1 MCRLLILHCSV
12 LPHLNSVN
20 RGNFVK
26 VFFIKRHTYE
36 NSTPYRLCDCPE
48 AYTLRKMQNIYH
60 DHRYA
65 TFASQ
70 PILETEMMEIS
81 TSNPSDLSAPPSVP
95 SVVPAVILDST
106 FLAVASSPPP
116 IFVSSD
122 MLTIPSSPPPI
133 TDVSGTVLFGGSM
146 PSSSGG
152 SMPGQRSSSGPS
164 LLTISSSPPP
174 ICDVSGSLPSSSAMP
189 GQRSSSGPSSSPS
202 LTSVPGSSSS
212 SGAYN
217 NSLDK
222 KVDILIKLSKQTAAE
237 VKIMFN
243 AMNPRAGTTSR
254 NTAITAIETKEEL
267 EAFNANLEVNTYMAE
282 MLCSLL
288 YAIDHIKY
296 VKERLDKIIDLL
308 FTREFLSKC
317 SWSGIGR
324 PNQKVAFAA
333 FENVFVLIKFA
344 GGNKFLQLNDDYVKK
359 ILVSKMDHGK
369 GRNETKTL
377 REIVSLR
384 SLEYYK

>member
-1 MCRLLILHCSV
+1 
-12 LPHLNSVN
+12 
-20 RGNFVK
+20 
-26 VFFIKRHTYE
+26 
-36 NSTPYRLCDCPE
+36 
-48 AYTLRKMQNIYH
+48 MQNIYH

-81 TSNPSDLSAPPSVP
+81 TSNPSVIHAPPSVP

-106 FLAVASSPPP
+106 FLAVSSSPPP

-133 TDVSGTVLFGGSM
+133 TDVSGTVLFGGSMPSSSGGSMPGQRSSSGPSLLTISSSPPPICDVSVLFGGSM

-243 AMNPRAGTTSR
+243 AINPRAGTTSR

-308 FTREFLSKC
+308 FSREFLSKC

>member
-26 VFFIKRHTYE
+26 VFFIKRHSYE
-36 NSTPYRLCDCPE
+36 NSTPYRLYDCPE

-70 PILETEMMEIS
+70 PILEMMEIS

-106 FLAVASSPPP
+106 FLAVSSSPPP

-133 TDVSGTVLFGGSM
+133 TDVSGTDLFGGSM
-146 PSSSGG
+146 
-152 SMPGQRSSSGPS
+152 
-164 LLTISSSPPP
+164 
-174 ICDVSGSLPSSSAMP
+174 PSSSAMP

-202 LTSVPGSSSS
+202 LTSLPGSSSS
-212 SGAYN
+212 SGAHN

-254 NTAITAIETKEEL
+254 NTAITAIETEEEL
-267 EAFNANLEVNTYMAE
+267 EAFNANLEVNTYMAV

-288 YAIDHIKY
+288 YTIDHIKY

-308 FTREFLSKC
+308 FTRKFLSKC
-317 SWSGIGR
+317 S
-324 PNQKVAFAA
+324 
-333 FENVFVLIKFA
+333 
-344 GGNKFLQLNDDYVKK
+344 
-359 ILVSKMDHGK
+359 
-369 GRNETKTL
+369 
-377 REIVSLR
+377 
-384 SLEYYK
+384 

>member
-1 MCRLLILHCSV
+1 
-12 LPHLNSVN
+12 
-20 RGNFVK
+20 
-26 VFFIKRHTYE
+26 
-36 NSTPYRLCDCPE
+36 
-48 AYTLRKMQNIYH
+48 MQNIYH

-81 TSNPSDLSAPPSVP
+81 TSNPSDLSAPPSVL

-106 FLAVASSPPP
+106 FLAVSSSPPP

-254 NTAITAIETKEEL
+254 NTVITAIETKEEL
-267 EAFNANLEVNTYMAE
+267 EAFNANLEVHTYMAE

-359 ILVSKMDHGK
+359 ILVSKIDHGK

-377 REIVSLR
+377 REIVSL
-384 SLEYYK
+384 

>member
-20 RGNFVK
+20 KGNFVK
-26 VFFIKRHTYE
+26 VFFINTSIQHTYE

-48 AYTLRKMQNIYH
+48 AYTLRKMENISH

-70 PILETEMMEIS
+70 PILEMMEIS

-106 FLAVASSPPP
+106 FLAV
-116 IFVSSD
+116 
-122 MLTIPSSPPPI
+122 
-133 TDVSGTVLFGGSM
+133 
-146 PSSSGG
+146 
-152 SMPGQRSSSGPS
+152 
-164 LLTISSSPPP
+164 SSSPPP
-174 ICDVSGSLPSSSAMP
+174 ICDVSGKFLFDGSMPGSSAIP
-189 GQRSSSGPSSSPS
+189 GQKSSSGPSSSPS
-202 LTSVPGSSSS
+202 LTSLPGSSSS
-212 SGAYN
+212 SGAHN

-344 GGNKFLQLNDDYVKK
+344 GGNKFLQLNDD
-359 ILVSKMDHGK
+359 
-369 GRNETKTL
+369 
-377 REIVSLR
+377 
-384 SLEYYK
+384 